1 MYYGSDISASGV
13 LTAMHRLDA
22 LANNL
27 ANIDTVGYKPVSAM
41 TMQRDPVRQEDGLEF
56 MPSNDLMERLGAGT
70 LMAPSRVSFRQGP
83 VETTGN
89 DLDIAIEGDGF
100 LVTRTGSDG
109 NKDAIALTR
118 DGRLTLNGRGE
129 LVQAASGLP
138 ILDTGGRTIR
148 LRDDETIDID
158 NKGMIRQNGDQ
169 VAQIRLVDVPDRAQ
183 LVPEG
188 DGHFRPSASAAANLS
203 PAGGRILQHAVE
215 GSAVQEVAALLQ
227 IQGASSAVSANIG
240 VMTYQDRLA
249 ERAINTFGR
258 IG

>member
-1 MYYGSDISASGV
+1 MYDGSNISASGV

-41 TMQRDPVRQEDGLEF
+41 TMQRDPARQEDGLAF
-56 MPSNDLMERLGAGT
+56 MPSNDLLERLGAGV

-89 DLDIAIEGDGF
+89 DLDIAVEGDGF
-100 LVTRTGSDG
+100 LVTRTASDG
-109 NKDAIALTR
+109 NNDAIALTR
-118 DGRLTLNGRGE
+118 DGRMTLNARSE

-138 ILDTGGRTIR
+138 ILDTAGRTIR
-148 LRDDETIDID
+148 LRPDETVDID
-158 NKGMIRQNGDQ
+158 NRGMIRQNGNQ
-169 VAQIRLVDVPDRAQ
+169 VAQIRFVDVPDRTQ

-188 DGHFRPSASAAANLS
+188 DGHFRPSASATSNLQ
-203 PAGGRILQHAVE
+203 PAGGRILQRSVE
-215 GSAVQEVAALLQ
+215 GSAVEEVSALLQ

-240 VMTYQDRLA
+240 VMSYQDRLA